1 MGKCGPEVPATTM
14 TTQEISLAP
23 SVFVPVA
30 IGFFGL
36 AVGYFV
42 WGGQALFGFPKDTLE
57 VNRTMGLW
65 GFRMPGIMQ
74 FITGVYLTVGLSWF
88 GVFEKDP
95 SLYMAAVAF
104 TAYGIDWFAMAYRR
118 YLGASSEPDAWMA
131 IPFLLI
137 SILGAIVS
145 AGAGS
150 TAVAILYVGVALI
163 YGTEIPTRFGV
174 FHGQRLVGLW
184 QVLTGIW
191 LMYLTYGTVFNIA
204 LGRRWWA

>member
-1 MGKCGPEVPATTM
+1 M
-14 TTQEISLAP
+14 TTQEISLAQ

-42 WGGQALFGFPKDTLE
+42 WGGQALFGFPRDTPE

-65 GFRMPGIMQ
+65 GFWMPGFLQ

-88 GVFEKDP
+88 EVFEKDP
-95 SLYMAAVAF
+95 TLYMAAVAF
-104 TAYGIDWFAMAYRR
+104 TAYGIYWVVVGYRR
-118 YLGASSEPDAWMA
+118 YFGASSEPDAWMA
-131 IPFLLI
+131 IPFLLL

-145 AGAGS
+145 AAAGS
-150 TAVAILYVGVALI
+150 IAVAILYVGVALI

-174 FHGQRLVGLW
+174 FRGQRLIGLW

-191 LMYLTYGTVFNIA
+191 LIYLTYGTVFDIA
-204 LGRRWWA
+204 LGRHWWA

>member
-1 MGKCGPEVPATTM
+1 M

-65 GFRMPGIMQ
+65 GFWMPGFLQ

-88 GVFEKDP
+88 GVFEKCP
-95 SLYMAAVAF
+95 PQYMAAVAF
-104 TAYGIDWFAMAYRR
+104 TAYGTRWFALAYRR
-118 YLGASSEPDAWMA
+118 YVGASSEPDAWMA
-131 IPFLLI
+131 IPCLLF
-137 SILGAIVS
+137 SILGAMVFAAARS
-145 AGAGS
+145 N
-150 TAVAILYVGVALI
+150 AVAILIIGVALG
-163 YGTEIPTRFGV
+163 YATEIPTRFGV

-191 LMYLTYGTVFNIA
+191 LMYLTYSTVFNIA
-204 LGRRWWA
+204 LGSHWWA

>member
-1 MGKCGPEVPATTM
+1 MN
-14 TTQEISLAP
+14 TQEISLAP

-42 WGGQALFGFPKDTLE
+42 WGGQALFGFPKETPE

-65 GFRMPGIMQ
+65 GFWMPGIMQ

-95 SLYMAAVAF
+95 FLYLAAVAF
-104 TAYGIDWFAMAYRR
+104 TAYGIYWVAVGYRR

-131 IPFLLI
+131 IPFLLL
-137 SILGAIVS
+137 SILGAIV
-145 AGAGS
+145 AVAAGS
-150 TAVAILYVGVALI
+150 IAVAFLYVGVALI
-163 YGTEIPTRFGV
+163 YGTEIP
-174 FHGQRLVGLW
+174 
-184 QVLTGIW
+184 
-191 LMYLTYGTVFNIA
+191 
-204 LGRRWWA
+204 